1 MGAVVGAS
9 LVSRNIGASLPPACP
24 VFPPQPPCPPCP
36 ATESFDIV
44 LWASCFVLLSLLLNA
59 PAIGPVMRLTGLS
72 RIAPDRV
79 RGRARAVAELQEF
92 TAGCIA
98 DLKQQQDGEFLQ
110 GERLQDSQFALVVDF
125 TPLLHAVCRMLTT
138 LLWLPL
144 T

>member
-1 MGAVVGAS
+1 ML
-9 LVSRNIGASLPPACP
+9 LVRNKVPPCLHPIPPSLPHPLTFSTP
-24 VFPPQPPCPPCP
+24 HPHPLST

-92 TAGCIA
+92 TAACIA

-110 GERLQDSQFALVVDF
+110 GERR
-125 TPLLHAVCRMLTT
+125 PVCPPGRVMHLARHRMLRAFD
-138 LLWLPL
+138 LPHRDVS
-144 T
+144 